1 MPARRRGGAFCLLGS
16 LFLFGMPISLH
27 AQQTSPSPDT
37 HKPSPRHV
45 ASSQTRR
52 HGRAG
57 HHVTPHELAV
67 GHHGNKSYFQRTS
80 YHASTHASSHVIQCV
95 PFARAASGIDLRGD
109 ALTWWDKA
117 AGVYARGSRP
127 EPGSVLA
134 FRANR
139 AMRLGHVAVVKKVI
153 NSREI
158 EIDQAHWGQNRVSR
172 NIAVIDVSPAND
184 WTAVRVAL
192 DNQGKFGSIYPT
204 HGFIYDRQ
212 IGENFAAAGEPRA
225 LPLNPAPRDLRTPAE
240 QRAIPVLTSIPV
252 ADEVAEAPAYGDLA
266 ADAPERSLR

>member
-1 MPARRRGGAFCLLGS
+1 MPARRRGGALCLLGS

-27 AQQTSPSPDT
+27 AQQASPSSDA

-45 ASSQTRR
+45 AASQTRR

-57 HHVTPHELAV
+57 HQATHHELAG

-80 YHASTHASSHVIQCV
+80 YHTSSHVIQCV

-117 AGVYARGSRP
+117 AGVYARGNRP

-139 AMRLGHVAVVKKVI
+139 AMRLGHVAVVKKI
-153 NSREI
+153 LNSREI

-204 HGFIYDRQ
+204 HGFIYDRRA
-212 IGENFAAAGEPRA
+212 GETFAAAGEPRS

-240 QRAIPVLTSIPV
+240 QRATPVLTSIPV
-252 ADEVAEAPAYGDLA
+252 ADEVAEAPAYGDLT
-266 ADAPERSLR
+266 ADAPERNLR

>member
-1 MPARRRGGAFCLLGS
+1 MPARRRGGALCLLGS

-27 AQQTSPSPDT
+27 AQQASPPPDT

-57 HHVTPHELAV
+57 HQAAHPGLAT
-67 GHHGNKSYFQRTS
+67 GSHGNKSYFQRSS
-80 YHASTHASSHVIQCV
+80 YHGATPASAHVIQCV

-139 AMRLGHVAVVKKVI
+139 AMRLGHVAVVTRVI

-158 EIDQAHWGQNRVSR
+158 EIDHAHWGQNRVSR
-172 NIAVIDVSPAND
+172 NMVVIDVSPTND

-192 DNQGKFGSIYPT
+192 DNEGKFGSIYPT
-204 HGFIYDRQ
+204 HGFIYDRRV
-212 IGENFAAAGEPRA
+212 GDNFAAAGAPGGR
-225 LPLNPAPRDLRTPAE
+225 PLNPAPRDLRTAAE
-240 QRAIPVLTSIPV
+240 QRATPVLTSIPV
-252 ADEVAEAPAYGDLA
+252 ADEVAEAPAYGDLGT
-266 ADAPERSLR
+266 DAPERSLR

>member
-1 MPARRRGGAFCLLGS
+1 MPARRRGGALCLLGS
-16 LFLFGMPISLH
+16 LLLLGMPISLH
-27 AQQTSPSPDT
+27 AQQASSSPDA

-45 ASSQTRR
+45 ASAQTRR
-52 HGRAG
+52 RGRAG
-57 HHVTPHELAV
+57 HQIVRQDLTT

-80 YHASTHASSHVIQCV
+80 YNASTHASSHVIQCV

-117 AGVYARGSRP
+117 AGIYARGNRP

-139 AMRLGHVAVVKKVI
+139 AMRLGHVAVVTRVI

-158 EIDQAHWGQNRVSR
+158 EIDHAHWGQNRVSR
-172 NIAVIDVSPAND
+172 NMMVIDVSPMND
-184 WTAVRVAL
+184 WTAVRLAL
-192 DNQGKFGSIYPT
+192 GNEGKFGSIYPT
-204 HGFIYDRQ
+204 HGFIYDRPA
-212 IGENFAAAGEPRA
+212 GDNFAAASDARA

-252 ADEVAEAPAYGDLA
+252 ADEVAEAPAYGDLGT
-266 ADAPERSLR
+266 DAPERSLR